1 MEEINEIIK
10 LGEAWFQED
19 SKHRDA
25 VIIVSDGTNLQCGT
39 YSNAAAIANML
50 LNVMPHNAEL
60 CEGVKLAA
68 KHYDTV
74 AEALRKDEGAKP
86 DGKKVLS

>member
-1 MEEINEIIK
+1 MKEINEIIK

-19 SKHRDA
+19 SKHRNV

-39 YSNAAAIANML
+39 SSSAAAIASML
-50 LNVMPHNAEL
+50 LNVMPDNAEL

-68 KHYDTV
+68 KHYDSV
-74 AEALRKDEGAKP
+74 AEVLRKDEAKP
-86 DGKKVLS
+86 AGKKVLS

>member
-1 MEEINEIIK
+1 MGKEIDIVK
-10 LGEAWFQED
+10 LGEAWLEEGPSHHD
-19 SKHRDA
+19 LLIVARDGML
-25 VIIVSDGTNLQCGT
+25 ISSGVSCGAK
-39 YSNAAAIANML
+39 SIAYLL
-50 LNVMPHNAEL
+50 LNMMGKNAEL

-74 AEALRKDEGAKP
+74 AEALRKDEAKP

>member
-1 MEEINEIIK
+1 MKEINEIIK
-10 LGEAWFQED
+10 LGEAWLQED
-19 SKHRDA
+19 SKHRNA
-25 VIIVSDGTNLQCGT
+25 VIIVSDETDIQSGTSG
-39 YSNAAAIANML
+39 NAVAIANML
-50 LNVMPHNAEL
+50 LNLMPYNAEL

-74 AEALRKDEGAKP
+74 EEVLRKDEAKP